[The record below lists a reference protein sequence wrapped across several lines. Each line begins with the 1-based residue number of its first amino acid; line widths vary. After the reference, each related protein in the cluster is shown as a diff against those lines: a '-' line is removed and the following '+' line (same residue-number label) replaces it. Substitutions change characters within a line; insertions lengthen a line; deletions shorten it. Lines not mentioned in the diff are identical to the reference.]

1 MLSGLKMGVYDLLPN
16 FKDVFALENE
26 GPGNPENI
34 FVIGNLAQANVGYVR
49 QQSSLHYNQLTST
62 P

>member
-1 MLSGLKMGVYDLLPN
+1 MGVYDLLPN